1 AKIYIV
7 LLAICGLGIQGR
19 GAPDYPSVSFN
30 LWRATWAT
38 YRDFIGA
45 LRERVT
51 RGTEPINGVPVLRP
65 ANSVPVWERFV
76 LVRLIN
82 HDGNIVT
89 LAVDVVNLY
98 VVAFSANRR
107 SYFFRNSTELQRN
120 NLFVDTT
127 QTSLPFTVNYG
138 QIEKEAGVGRQ
149 SIPLG
154 PTPLADATTRLWY
167 GRSVAEPLLVVIQ
180 MVSEAARFGRI
191 EELVRRSITD
201 QNTFTPR
208 GLMLSMENKWSP
220 MSLEVQRARDGVIFS
235 GNVTLRDDNY
245 SLIEVDNFNTLSR
258 CTMVAVLLWQCIPT
272 TSSNYGNNAIATALH
287 ARIKRML
294 VFLVGKDYNND
305 ETCTILESTRH
316 ISGRDGLC
324 VDVRDGHDNDGNPIQ
339 LWPCGQQRNQQWTF
353 HTDGT
358 IRSMGKC
365 MTTYGYSHGDYV
377 MIFDCSTAVPDATKW
392 VVSID
397 GSITNPHSGLV
408 LTAPDATQGTTLLVE
423 NNIHAA
429 RQGWSVGEH
438 VEPTVTF
445 IVGYKEMCLQANN
458 EHNHVWLEDCVLNRR
473 QQRWALYGDSTIRV
487 DTDRSLCVTSDG
499 HSSSDVIII
508 LKCQGWGNQRWVF
521 NPNGAILN
529 PNAKLVMDVKGSDVS
544 LRQIILFQPNG
555 NPNQQ
560 WLTQTHPEAMVSSGK
575 TSFRYSAF

>member
-1 AKIYIV
+1 MRVLAAILYIV
-7 LLAICGLGIQGR
+7 LLTICGLGIQGS

-30 LWRATWAT
+30 LARATWAT
-38 YRDFIGA
+38 YRDFIGE

-51 RGTEPINGVPVLRP
+51 RGTKPINGVPVLRA
-65 ANSVPVWERFV
+65 ANSVPVEERFV

-82 HDGNIVT
+82 RDGNIIT
-89 LAVDVVNLY
+89 LAIDVVNLY
-98 VVAFSANRR
+98 VVAFSANTR
-107 SYFFRNSTELQRN
+107 SHFFSDSTELQRN

-127 QTSLPFTVNYG
+127 RP
-138 QIEKEAGVGRQ
+138 
-149 SIPLG
+149 PLG
-154 PTPLADATTRLWY
+154 FTGNYNHLVEAAGPEVRRESIDLGLDPLAHATTGLWY
-167 GRSVAEPLLVVIQ
+167 ANGGSRTVAKSLLVVIH

-191 EELVRRSITD
+191 EERVRRSITN
-201 QNTFTPR
+201 QNNFTTGTLIR
-208 GLMLSMENKWSP
+208 SMENNWSHI
-220 MSLEVQRARDGVIFS
+220 SLEVQQAIDGEIFT
-235 GNVTLRDDNY
+235 GTVVLEDENNIIIT
-245 SLIEVDNFNTLSR
+245 IDNFNTLSR
-258 CTMVAVLLWQCIPT
+258 YTMVKILLHRCIPT
-272 TSSNYGNNAIATALH
+272 TSSSSSRT
-287 ARIKRML
+287 KRKADVL
-294 VFLVGKDYNND
+294 VDEDYNNN
-305 ETCTILESTRH
+305 EMCKVLEATRR

-324 VDVRDGHDNDGNPIQ
+324 VDVRDERDNDGNPIQ

-365 MTTYGYSHGDYV
+365 MTTYGYSHGHYV

-397 GSITNPHSGLV
+397 GSITNPRSGLV
-408 LTAPDATQGTTLLVE
+408 LTAPDATKGTTLLVE
-423 NNIHAA
+423 NNIHDA

-458 EHNHVWLEDCVLNRR
+458 EHNHVWLEDCVFNRL
-473 QQRWALYGDSTIRV
+473 QQRWALYSDGTIRV
-487 DTDRSLCVTSDG
+487 DSDHSLCVTSDG

-521 NPNGAILN
+521 NTDGTILN
-529 PNAKLVMDVKGSDVS
+529 PNAKLVMDVRRSNVS
-544 LRQIILFQPNG
+544 LRQIILYQPTG

-560 WLTQTHPEAMVSSGK
+560 WLTQTHQELIVP
-575 TSFRYSAF
+575 